1 MTIDDL
7 KSFHKKII
15 EEYDMDSNWN
25 PSTIKHHLTTLSG
38 TIAKYLNYWSR
49 LKHIIIQID
58 EEYNE
63 KYMILYSH
71 YRENSNI
78 NYTVTEIKDL
88 ISKDNELC
96 NIRVKKSTAIL
107 IMEYI
112 EKCVD
117 NLNKTRYDLSN
128 YIEIEKFLNG
138 KG

>member
-1 MTIDDL
+1 M
-7 KSFHKKII
+7 
-15 EEYDMDSNWN
+15 M
-25 PSTIKHHLTTLSG
+25 
-38 TIAKYLNYWSR
+38 
-49 LKHIIIQID
+49 
-58 EEYNE
+58 
-63 KYMILYSH
+63 LYSH

-128 YIEIEKFLNG
+128 YIEIEKFLMVRVN
-138 KG
+138 

>member
-1 MTIDDL
+1 M
-7 KSFHKKII
+7 
-15 EEYDMDSNWN
+15 
-25 PSTIKHHLTTLSG
+25 
-38 TIAKYLNYWSR
+38 
-49 LKHIIIQID
+49 
-58 EEYNE
+58 
-63 KYMILYSH
+63 LYSH

>member
-1 MTIDDL
+1 
-7 KSFHKKII
+7 
-15 EEYDMDSNWN
+15 MDSNWN
-25 PSTIKHHLTTLSG
+25 PLTIKHHLTTLSG

-63 KYMILYSH
+63 KYMMLYSH